1 MRLESHRP
9 HNTSVRVGSQSKTHV
24 ERGTSLLR
32 YLRRMAGLSQRMMAE
47 EVGLTSMDISYFE
60 AGYRSMQLWKVQRL
74 AAYFDVSIQAL
85 VDDDFGEGVEVCME
99 PS

>member
-1 MRLESHRP
+1 MRLKSHRP
-9 HNTSVRVGSQSKTHV
+9 RNTSARVGSQSKIRV

-32 YLRRMAGLSQRMMAE
+32 YLRRMAGLSQRQLAE

-74 AAYFDVSIQAL
+74 AAYFDISIQTL
-85 VDDDFGEGVEVCME
+85 VDDDFGTGVEVCME
-99 PS
+99 LS